1 MSWWSEPLAAV
12 GPKDNGERGLHAALD
27 HPAFPLDQLKLAE
40 PEQVL
45 DMILALGRTL
55 AGKLGVLGLEG
66 GQLELPEMV
75 LEEHLWRVVHAAVP
89 DIRLR

>member
-1 MSWWSEPLAAV
+1 MVSVLLRDGIAV
-12 GPKDNGERGLHAALD
+12 KSKLSRLLVAGNFAALI
-27 HPAFPLDQLKLAE
+27 AE

-45 DMILALGRTL
+45 DMILALGGTL
-55 AGKLGVLGLEG
+55 PGKLGVLGLEG

-75 LEEHLWRVVHAAVP
+75 LEEHLGRIVHATVP